1 METKELKLFTLEYIR
16 IQDNLTPQEKIQLA
30 EFVVKASREQVAFL
44 LTKGYMVEKD
54 NAVLEGFVSTNVGGV
69 TAFAGSTPFGPKGA
83 SAIAVQGVIS
93 QSDLENLKIGAAIA
107 GLALAA
113 YLIHGYYRL
122 YQDTISKNGRKCK
135 HYGGGKSR
143 AQCLASVRYE
153 AYKKQIQGLNQSKKY
168 CDTKSKHPEKCKAKI
183 NQKIGQLTIKMRKE
197 KEKADSLAM
206 QIKATR
212 NS

>member
-168 CDTKSKHPEKCKAKI
+168 
-183 NQKIGQLTIKMRKE
+183 
-197 KEKADSLAM
+197 
-206 QIKATR
+206 
-212 NS
+212 